1 MQEEKEKK
9 KRKTIERPQTDI
21 EAMPE
26 EFLTNPH
33 LEEQWIFPPHL
44 PMTAYGNITLPGSIV
59 DPLPEDMPIF
69 TPEGDTPHSL

>member
-26 EFLTNPH
+26 EILSYPR
-33 LEEQWIFPPHL
+33 LEEGWILSTHTPTGILDGMAF
-44 PMTAYGNITLPGSIV
+44 PGSIV
-59 DPLPEDMPIF
+59 DPLPEDIPTF
-69 TPEGDTPHSL
+69 TPEGNSPHSL